1 MASTCMYLSAAMT
14 AHVTLRLVPTAG
26 GSAVISSTLQET
38 GVASHSGETTV
49 LIGLAIQLFF
59 FALFACLTVYIY
71 RADRAKAACV
81 PMQVYLCMWLTMF
94 GISVRNVYRII
105 EIGIGWAGYLNTHEV
120 MHLQVLHLQS
130 SVPCLPV
137 WTVCKDGCAS
147 ALSMLML
154 TRVAAAS
161 DVCHVPV
168 CMQLELVHWHITM
181 QTVAQQKIQL
191 DRLLQ
196 VFFYCLD
203 ALPILL
209 TFLVFIALPYG
220 KYLPDQHV
228 VRGDVEAAHPEQTDK
243 GPDGQPKS
251 QNESA
256 NVIASV

>member
-1 MASTCMYLSAAMT
+1 MASTRMYLSVAMT
-14 AHVTLRLVPTAG
+14 AHVTLRSVPTAG

-130 SVPCLPV
+130 AVPCLPV
-137 WTVCKDGCAS
+137 WTACKDGCAS

-168 CMQLELVHWHITM
+168 CMQLELVQWHIAM
-181 QTVAQQKIQL
+181 QTIAQQNSAGPSAAGL
-191 DRLLQ
+191 FLLLGRSSYSPDLPGVHCAALRQ
-196 VFFYCLD
+196 VSARPVCCS
-203 ALPILL
+203 
-209 TFLVFIALPYG
+209 
-220 KYLPDQHV
+220 
-228 VRGDVEAAHPEQTDK
+228 RGCGSSP
-243 GPDGQPKS
+243 P
-251 QNESA
+251 
-256 NVIASV
+256 